1 LQHPIRTL
9 VSLDSGI
16 EEQTVRAA
24 LPATPDIQIVGIV
37 KGVDES
43 WSTLQETPTDLL
55 VIACSGYSERALFL
69 IASAVKERP
78 GLPVVVLA
86 QAAPEGFMRRLF
98 EVGAD
103 DVVRLPESP
112 EQVNFT
118 LQKVLTR
125 KRATGAPKANGDAPM
140 ICVLGP
146 KGGTGK
152 TVTSSNLAVALAEAG
167 KSVAVVDLDL
177 QFGDLALC
185 MGIRPERTIYDLVRS
200 GGSLDSDKLEAYLMP
215 HPSGVRVLVAP
226 TRPDQASAVTP
237 EFLRE
242 IYPLLRATSDFVIL
256 DSSPGFTPEV
266 ISAIDNS
273 SFICMVG
280 MLDTM
285 SLKNTRLGLETLDLM
300 GYDADRIV
308 LVLNR
313 ADSRVGIA
321 DDDVVAVVGTQPDIR
336 VPSDVQ
342 VPRAVNEGTP
352 IVLARPDSGAAEAYR
367 SLATEFLRRSG
378 EAPGLGDARGVERR
392 GAGHAFRELADV
404 FRARDGKNS
413 NSTAPEDAQ
422 AESTRRRLRQST
434 RRR

>member
-1 LQHPIRTL
+1 MQHPIRTL

-24 LPATPDIQIVGIV
+24 LPASPDIQIVGIV

-43 WSTLQETPTDLL
+43 WSTLQESPTDLL

-86 QAAPEGFMRRLF
+86 QGAPEGFLRRLF

-125 KRATGAPKANGDAPM
+125 KRASGASRMNGDAPM

-146 KGGTGK
+146 KGGNGK
-152 TVTSSNLAVALAEAG
+152 TVTSANLAVALAEAG
-167 KSVAVVDLDL
+167 KTVAVVDLDL

-200 GGSLDSDKLEAYLMP
+200 GGSLDAEKLEAYVMP
-215 HPSGVRVLVAP
+215 HASGVRVLVAP
-226 TRPDQASAVTP
+226 TRPDQASAVGP

-242 IYPLLRATSDFVIL
+242 VYPLLRATSDFVVL

-273 SFICMVG
+273 TYVCMVG
-280 MLDTM
+280 MLDTL

-300 GYDADRIV
+300 GYDEERVV

-313 ADSRVGIA
+313 ADSRVGID
-321 DDDVVAVVGTQPDIR
+321 DDDVLAVVGKRPDVRI
-336 VPSDVQ
+336 PSDVE
-342 VPRAVNEGTP
+342 VPRAVNEGRP
-352 IVLARPDSGAAEAYR
+352 IVLNKPDSAAAKAYR
-367 SLATEFLRRSG
+367 MLAREFLRREG
-378 EAPGLGDARGVERR
+378 YEPTAEADARAQRR
-392 GAGHAFRELADV
+392 SGRGKKEKVRDPELTAAF
-404 FRARDGKNS
+404 DGNS
-413 NSTAPEDAQ
+413 AQPEAAA
-422 AESTRRRLRQST
+422 AEPRKRLRLSARRR
-434 RRR
+434 